1 MRNLGETLTP
11 HRYEATFVRQGSLG
25 KKKCA
30 LLIMLRDDKYHVL
43 CDHLWVY
50 YSHAMERLKAGDLI
64 TFTGTPFR
72 YIKGY
77 SGNNH
82 VTSTFSVDVSLKD
95 IKQIRTIGNNPV
107 IARNINAY
115 NSVKCDM
122 V

>member
-25 KKKCA
+25 KRKCA

-72 YIKGY
+72 YIK
-77 SGNNH
+77 
-82 VTSTFSVDVSLKD
+82 
-95 IKQIRTIGNNPV
+95 NPV